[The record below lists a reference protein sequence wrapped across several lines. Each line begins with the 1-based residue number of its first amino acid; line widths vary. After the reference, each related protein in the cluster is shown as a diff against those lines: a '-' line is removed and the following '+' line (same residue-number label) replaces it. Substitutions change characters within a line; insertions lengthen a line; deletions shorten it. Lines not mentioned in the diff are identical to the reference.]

1 MAGRRRAARHNHLAL
16 AQQIVALA
24 LDRGMK
30 AGDHMPEQ
38 GIGEACGVSRTPIRS
53 AFKILEKNNILVW
66 REEEGYFLAKG
77 AQDGLPDAKIAID
90 DLEQG
95 LFHRILADRTARRI
109 ADVQSVSALA
119 RRYSASRVEVLNAL
133 KVLSRDGFVSQL
145 PGSAWVFQPLLDTP
159 RAIAE
164 SFAFRLTLEP
174 QAILTP
180 GFALDPTRASALR
193 GQMRAFQ
200 ELPDARLTASGFQ
213 RLDIDFHV
221 MIAEASANRFV
232 QGALLAHHR
241 LRRMAQKEATPPFRQ
256 RQAMEEHLDI
266 LDSLE
271 RNQLE
276 LAADQMVLHLRR
288 SGIHRP
294 ETAGRGMSALLRG
307 TPTAAPRIKGTA
319 S

>member
-1 MAGRRRAARHNHLAL
+1 MAERRRAARHNHQSL

-24 LDRGMK
+24 LDRGLK
-30 AGDHMPEQ
+30 AGEHMPEQ
-38 GIGEACGVSRTPIRS
+38 AIAEACGVSRTPIRA
-53 AFKILEKNNILVW
+53 AFKILEKNNILIW
-66 REEEGYFLAKG
+66 KEEQGYFLARS
-77 AQDGLPDAKIAID
+77 AQEGLSDASIAAAD
-90 DLEQG
+90 RDQG
-95 LFHRILADRTARRI
+95 LFTRILADRAARRI

-133 KVLSRDGFVSQL
+133 KILSRDGIVSQL
-145 PGSAWVFQPLLDTP
+145 PGSAWAFQPLLDTP
-159 RAIAE
+159 PAIAE

-193 GQMRAFQ
+193 AQMRAFQ
-200 ELPDARLTASGFQ
+200 LLPDGRLTAAGFQ

-221 MIAEASANRFV
+221 MIAEGSANRFV

-241 LRRMAQKEATPPFRQ
+241 LRRMAQKEAAPPPFRQ

-271 RNQLE
+271 RTQLE

-288 SGIHRP
+288 SGIRRP

-307 TPTAAPRIKGTA
+307 AQPAPARKGPA